1 MDVSFILHDTFKEG
15 HFKLCPF
22 KLISMFSEA
31 EFKEFEPWLKFEMR
45 LKFIKFGLWFLRHVS
60 VVYVDYPGETS
71 LN

>member
-31 EFKEFEPWLKFEMR
+31 EFKEFEPWLKFETR
-45 LKFIKFGLWFLRHVS
+45 LRYGWFHLKLYS
-60 VVYVDYPGETS
+60 MF
-71 LN
+71 